1 MCRPPSTATTPAA
14 TALHIHVRELDGHGS
29 KRMSMF
35 NELMARLREAVP
47 DMILQIGGSIS
58 FAPEDEGADAKWL
71 SYDTRHLL
79 AEITPSPDQVTIAIN
94 TNQMNIVELF
104 DDEDIEGTSM
114 AKPAYYKAYRDM
126 VVEAGPDFY
135 LEHLERLRANG
146 VQPHFQLA
154 NMAQLETV
162 ERLVR
167 KGIYNG
173 PMVLNYVAI
182 GGVSSAAIRPT

>member
-1 MCRPPSTATTPAA
+1 M
-14 TALHIHVRELDGHGS
+14 LHIHVRELDGHGS
-29 KRMSMF
+29 KRISMF

-47 DMILQIGGSIS
+47 DMVLQIGGSIS

-71 SYDTRHLL
+71 SYDTRHML
-79 AEITPSPDQVTIAIN
+79 AEITPKPDQVTIAIN

-104 DDEDIEGTSM
+104 DDEDIEGTSV

-135 LEHLERLRANG
+135 LEHLKRLRTNDI
-146 VQPHFQLA
+146 QPHFQLA

-162 ERLVR
+162 ERLIR
-167 KGIYNG
+167 KGIYCG
-173 PMVLNYVAI
+173 PLVLNYVAI
-182 GGVSSAAIRPT
+182 GAGSPTVTRPT